1 MKDIYVPIA
10 IRIRLTIQN
19 MNIMKKITTII
30 ALLLVGNTLMAQKYF
45 TKTGH
50 ISFFSTTPVENIE
63 AHNYQSTSVID
74 FSSGEM
80 VFSLLMK
87 GFNFEKA
94 LMQEHF
100 NEKYVES
107 DQFPKATFKGNIVN
121 FKDVNLKKDGVY
133 KVKITGEMTI
143 HGVTKT
149 VKADGTLEVK
159 AAKIIGLST
168 FKLPLKDYNIN
179 VPSVVSDKIASE
191 MTIKVQ
197 MDYSELKK

>member
-1 MKDIYVPIA
+1 M
-10 IRIRLTIQN
+10 RI
-19 MNIMKKITTII
+19 TII
-30 ALLLVGNTLMAQKYF
+30 LAVLFISNASIAQKYF

-50 ISFFSTTPVENIE
+50 ISFFSSTPLENIE
-63 AHNYQSTSVID
+63 ANNYQSTSVID
-74 FSSGEM
+74 FSTGEM

-87 GFNFEKA
+87 GFEFEKA

-121 FKDVNLKKDGVY
+121 FKSVNLKKDGVY
-133 KVKITGEMTI
+133 KVQVTGEMTI

-149 VKADGTLEVK
+149 VKSEGTLEVK
-159 AAKIIGLST
+159 AGKIIGIST
-168 FKLPLKDYNIN
+168 FKIPLKDYNIN

-191 MTIKVQ
+191 MTIKVK
-197 MDYSELKK
+197 MNYSELKK